1 MAANNKA
8 LAIMNI
14 SVDAFRGFYRELDMA
29 RILLMIGRYDEAIAK
44 LEFLLRQNGLIS
56 VELLKID
63 PFWDPLRELDAFRA
77 LIENPKYQ
85 INLEDN

>member
-1 MAANNKA
+1 
-8 LAIMNI
+8 MNI
-14 SVDAFRGFYRELDMA
+14 SVDALKGFSREWDMA

-56 VELLKID
+56 VELLKKD
-63 PFWDPLRELDAFRA
+63 RFWEPLRDISAFKS

-85 INLEDN
+85 INLDDN